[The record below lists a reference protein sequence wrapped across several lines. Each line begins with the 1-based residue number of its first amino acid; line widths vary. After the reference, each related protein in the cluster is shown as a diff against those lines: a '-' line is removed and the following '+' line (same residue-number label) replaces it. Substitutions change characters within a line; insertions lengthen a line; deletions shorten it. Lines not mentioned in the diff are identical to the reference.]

1 MIQST
6 DLLVI
11 MDFVNLRQFD
21 HIYPMI
27 ALSVI
32 TLSGLLCKILLKIF
46 CKSGTVTI
54 FLSKYISCTIVA
66 NKFVFALKKIASVI
80 MTR

>member
-46 CKSGTVTI
+46 FKSDTVTI
-54 FLSKYISCTIVA
+54 FLLKYISCIIVA
-66 NKFVFALKKIASVI
+66 N
-80 MTR
+80 

>member
-11 MDFVNLRQFD
+11 MDFVNPGQFD

-46 CKSGTVTI
+46 CK
-54 FLSKYISCTIVA
+54 
-66 NKFVFALKKIASVI
+66 
-80 MTR
+80 